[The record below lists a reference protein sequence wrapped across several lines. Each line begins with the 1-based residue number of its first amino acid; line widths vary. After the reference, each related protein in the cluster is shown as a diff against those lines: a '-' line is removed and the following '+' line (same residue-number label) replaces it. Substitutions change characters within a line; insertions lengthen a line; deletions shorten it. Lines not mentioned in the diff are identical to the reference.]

1 MAARKRKNVVLEKR
15 VTSQEPRP
23 VKDIAKSNFEWKLW
37 LLFCVENWV
46 LDFGRP
52 IFALIVS
59 ANFPLSLPS
68 IGDYCHMLYNVITAL
83 VLIALLQSS
92 VTAVPKLIQVK
103 THCFTNY
110 SNIYVSISISR
121 ICWSFFLS
129 WVPVYISWEIRSITG

>member
-1 MAARKRKNVVLEKR
+1 MAAARKRKKEKR
-15 VTSQEPRP
+15 ATSQEPHS
-23 VKDIAKSNFEWKLW
+23 VKDVAKNNFEWKLW

-92 VTAVPKLIQVK
+92 VTAVPKLIQVSESL
-103 THCFTNY
+103 HCQFTNY
-110 SNIYVSISISR
+110 SFQFPGI
-121 ICWSFFLS
+121 
-129 WVPVYISWEIRSITG
+129 